1 MTISFDRT
9 GQGPTVVL
17 LHSGVCDRRMWDLQW
32 QSLADA
38 GYEVVRCDFRG
49 FGETPAGTGPY
60 SDADDVLELLD
71 TLGIGRAALIGSSY
85 GGKVAL
91 ELAARRPELA
101 AALVLLCAGQPGRPP
116 GPRLRAFGR
125 QEDALIEADD
135 LEGAVELNV
144 STWLGPEADDETR
157 EAVRRMQRH
166 AFEVQLAAEK
176 EFADAEP
183 AEGGADG
190 EEAGDAGAAGDGP
203 AQSPEPDLSR
213 IDAPCLAVS
222 GARDVEDFRQ
232 IAAGLPALI
241 PGARHVELP
250 WAQHLPSL
258 ERPAE
263 VTPLITGFLAEHATR

>member
-17 LHSGVCDRRMWDLQW
+17 LHSGVCDRRMWDFQW
-32 QSLADA
+32 QSLTDT

-49 FGETPAGTGPY
+49 FGETPAEAGPY
-60 SDADDVLELLD
+60 SDADDVLALLD
-71 TLGIGRAALIGSSY
+71 TLGIRRAALIGSSY

-91 ELAARRPELA
+91 EVAARRPELA

-116 GPRLRAFGR
+116 GPQLRAFGR
-125 QEDALIEADD
+125 QEDALIEAGD
-135 LEGAVELNV
+135 LEAAVELNV

-157 EAVRRMQRH
+157 EAVRKMQRH
-166 AFEVQLAAEK
+166 AFDVQLAAEK

-183 AEGGADG
+183 AEGAADG
-190 EEAGDAGAAGDGP
+190 AGEAEAGP
-203 AQSPEPDLSR
+203 AQPPEPDLSR

-222 GARDVEDFRQ
+222 GAHDVEDFRQ

-263 VTPLITGFLAEHATR
+263 VTPLITGFLAEHVTR

>member
-71 TLGIGRAALIGSSY
+71 TLGTGRATLIGSSY

-101 AALVLLCAGQPGRPP
+101 AALILLCAGQPGRPP
-116 GPRLRAFGR
+116 GPQLRAFGR
-125 QEDALIEADD
+125 QEDDLIEAGD
-135 LEGAVELNV
+135 LEAAVELNV
-144 STWLGPEADDETR
+144 STWLGPDADDETR

-176 EFADAEP
+176 EFADAE
-183 AEGGADG
+183 AAQGGADG
-190 EEAGDAGAAGDGP
+190 EEADGAGEAEAGAQP
-203 AQSPEPDLSR
+203 PEPDLSR

-222 GARDVEDFRQ
+222 GANDVEDFRQ

-263 VTPLITGFLAEHATR
+263 VTPLITAFLAEHATR

>member
-1 MTISFDRT
+1 
-9 GQGPTVVL
+9 
-17 LHSGVCDRRMWDLQW
+17 MWDLQW

-49 FGETPAGTGPY
+49 FGETPAETGPY

-71 TLGIGRAALIGSSY
+71 TLGIDRATLIGSSY

-91 ELAARRPELA
+91 ELAGRRPERA
-101 AALVLLCAGQPGRPP
+101 VALMLLCAGQPGRPP
-116 GPRLRAFGR
+116 GPRLMAFGR
-125 QEDALIEADD
+125 KEDALLEAGD
-135 LEGAVELNV
+135 LEAAVELNV
-144 STWLGPEADDETR
+144 STWLGPDADDETR

-176 EFADAEP
+176 EFADAVP
-183 AEGGADG
+183 AEGSADDEETPGAG
-190 EEAGDAGAAGDGP
+190 EAGAGP
-203 AQSPEPDLSR
+203 AQPAEPDLSR

-222 GARDVEDFRQ
+222 GAHDVEDFRQ

-241 PGARHVELP
+241 PGARHVELD

-263 VTPLITGFLAEHATR
+263 VTRLITGFLAGITENVSR